1 MITIKVLIF
10 GNYNPLTLSLISR
23 LDKEGHTI
31 FVITGSNRS
40 SKAKPRGVFQEY
52 NFPYNSESVGYIIE
66 SIDVDIAIFEG
77 SIDSMYDLEN
87 QPRHIS
93 EYIAGITNMVLYLK
107 NSSIR
112 QLIYLSSL
120 NVFSGNIETLIDEN
134 TIPNPKENIDK
145 TILIGEN
152 ICKSYDKQRNFKVSI
167 LRFSEIYGTYDE
179 EYLEN
184 NICTKICKKIINNQE
199 IEVFEKREHNL
210 IYVDDAVDAIYKVM
224 GTESSLYEVYHI
236 AATQEKVCTE
246 EAIIDILR
254 DEISDEEKIKV
265 IENAE
270 DIVGKQYSVE
280 KIKGLN
286 FSTKYSVK
294 DKIRDLYSVI
304 DKSVGDRYLTDV
316 EKTSLLARIFKI
328 DGEVKNKVFPF
339 IENLAFFIL
348 LNIFIFFTKSMSFHE
363 VIDFYL
369 LYVVV
374 IGLIYGYEQTIFTVI
389 LSVIFK
395 IYIAYSWDTR
405 FLALTDY
412 YMYLW
417 ILELFTI
424 GVLVGYLKEQYKIK
438 YLDMKDRN
446 SYLDLQLDN
455 IKEINKGN
463 EEIKELYER
472 RLLNYKD
479 SFGRIYEIISEIDT
493 IEPQAII
500 FKSIEV
506 IGKVMNTKDVSIY
519 ISSGNSNFFRLMASS
534 SEKSKTLKGSLKV
547 SEYKNIFE
555 KLEKNEIYING
566 NMDPKYPIMAGGTY
580 KDGKLKS
587 IIMIWSLPF
596 ESNNLYQ
603 MNVFGVVCKLI
614 ERSLTIAYEYME
626 NISRSYN
633 MKNDNV
639 MDRES
644 FDKILEL
651 YKCGVKDSIVEFFI
665 LKVKRQ
671 EDISQYDFIEKI
683 KKSVRET
690 DFIGEDGENSMRI
703 LLTNTSESES
713 AYVVDRLESN
723 GIEVEEGEPVEGFI

>member
-1 MITIKVLIF
+1 MIPIKVLIF
-10 GNYNPLTLSLISR
+10 GNYNPMTLSLISR

-31 FVITGSNRS
+31 FVITGSDRKIKS
-40 SKAKPRGVFQEY
+40 KPREVFQQY
-52 NFPYNSESVGYIIE
+52 NFPYNSESVEYV
-66 SIDVDIAIFEG
+66 IDNIDADIAIFVG
-77 SIDSMYDLEN
+77 SIDSLYDLEN
-87 QPRHIS
+87 QPSHIS
-93 EYIAGITNMVLYLK
+93 DYLAGVTNMVLYLK
-107 NSSIR
+107 NSNIK
-112 QLIYLSSL
+112 QLIYVSSL
-120 NVFSGNIETLIDEN
+120 DIFSGNTESIIDEN
-134 TIPNPKENIDK
+134 TVPNPRGNIDK
-145 TILIGEN
+145 TILIGEK
-152 ICKSYDKQRNFKVSI
+152 ICKNYDKERKFKVSI
-167 LRFSEIYGTYDE
+167 LRFSEIYGTYDG

-184 NICTKICKKIINNQE
+184 NVCTRICKNIIDGQDIE
-199 IEVFEKREHNL
+199 ILKNREHNL
-210 IYVDDAVDAIYKVM
+210 IYVDDATDAIYKVI
-224 GTESSLYEVYHI
+224 GTEGCCYDVYHVGVEQDNVCLEEDIVDALKDKI
-236 AATQEKVCTE
+236 ADK
-246 EAIIDILR
+246 
-254 DEISDEEKIKV
+254 SKIKV

-270 DIVGKQYSVE
+270 DVVDKQYSIE
-280 KIKGLN
+280 KIKDLN
-286 FSTKYSVK
+286 FNTKYSVK
-294 DKIRDLYSVI
+294 DKIKELYSAVSKSNG
-304 DKSVGDRYLTDV
+304 DKYLVDV
-316 EKTSLLARIFKI
+316 EKTSLLSRIFKL
-328 DGEVKNKVFPF
+328 DGDVKNKVLPF
-339 IENLAFFIL
+339 VENLAFFIL

-374 IGLIYGYEQTIFTVI
+374 IGLIYGYEQTVFTVI
-389 LSVIFK
+389 LSVVFK

-438 YLDMKDRN
+438 YLDMKDKN
-446 SYLDLQLDN
+446 AYLDLQLKN

-463 EEIKELYER
+463 EEIKDLYEK

-500 FKSIEV
+500 FKSIQV
-506 IGKVMNTKDVSIY
+506 IAKIMKTKDVSIY
-519 ISSGNSNFFRLMASS
+519 ISGGNSSFYRLMASS

-547 SEYKNIFE
+547 SEYPNIFE

-566 NMDPKYPIMAGGTY
+566 NMDPNYPIMAGGTY
-580 KDGKLKS
+580 KNGKLKS

-603 MNVFGVVCKLI
+603 ANVFGVVCKLI

-639 MDRES
+639 LDKES
-644 FDKILEL
+644 FEKILEL

-665 LKVKRQ
+665 LNVKK
-671 EDISQYDFIEKI
+671 DSNINKYDFIEII

-690 DFIGEDGENSMRI
+690 DFIGDDGENCMRI
-703 LLTNTSESES
+703 LLTSTNRSES
-713 AYVVDRLESN
+713 AYVVDRLKSN
-723 GIEVEEGEPVEGFI
+723 GIEVEKGESIEDCI